1 MPNVLWSVIGSC
13 PGGKLDEALRAETFI
28 AAGIFVRTKDGK
40 LAVAKR
46 YANVFVPNQADGI
59 APH

>member
-1 MPNVLWSVIGSC
+1 
-13 PGGKLDEALRAETFI
+13 LRAETFI